1 MMYYRTIEDNKRL
14 KKLYK
19 KTFNSYGNGAYYD
32 KDKERYIKYCAWS
45 IPYKKV
51 LKNNVK
57 RKSDVCHC
65 LLSTTMTTSMSD
77 LTEVFIKDV
86 MSYGGIYF
94 NII

>member
-1 MMYYRTIEDNKRL
+1 MYYRAIEDDKRL

-19 KTFNSYGNGAYYD
+19 KTFNSCGNGAYYD
-32 KDKERYIKYCAWS
+32 NEKKRYIKGAFQ
-45 IPYKKV
+45 IKEV
-51 LKNNVK
+51 LKSNVK

-65 LLSTTMTTSMSD
+65 LSTTMTTSMSD